1 MLTECRRM
9 PTMEG
14 RRFSSGIVRAAR
26 PLIARL
32 ERWGAILV
40 TGSDLGGSCLVVLD
54 DEGSCRPPEV
64 AWHGAPSTTSW
75 SRTCGDAA
83 APVDC
88 QGLLADARLMLP
100 ARGLSAGTANDGI
113 CCVLQQSSVV
123 VEDSPRPIVRLHG
136 MIHSSFA
143 RSRNGGKKAV

>member
-1 MLTECRRM
+1 
-9 PTMEG
+9 MEG

-88 QGLLADARLMLP
+88 QGLLARLMLP
-100 ARGLSAGTANDGI
+100 ARGLSAGTANDGTVV
-113 CCVLQQSSVV
+113 CCSNRRSWWKILR
-123 VEDSPRPIVRLHG
+123 DRLFDCTG
-136 MIHSSFA
+136 
-143 RSRNGGKKAV
+143 